1 MSSYFRPDPFG
12 AVFLRLAGTD
22 RDVRRP
28 ELFFPKKNPSISHY
42 APALIERRHSNQ
54 NHLATVFSIL
64 FCQPICNSLRLV
76 QDALLVK
83 SLERAVLHENL
94 SVDHD
99 RIDR

>member
-12 AVFLRLAGTD
+12 VELLRLEAPD

-42 APALIERRHSNQ
+42 APALKERRHSNQ
-54 NHLATVFSIL
+54 NHLATIFSIL

-83 SLERAVLHENL
+83 RLEHTVLHENL
-94 SVDHD
+94 TVDHD

>member
-12 AVFLRLAGTD
+12 AVLLRLVETD

-28 ELFFPKKNPSISHY
+28 ELFFAKKNPSISQY
-42 APALIERRHSNQ
+42 APAHRERRHSKIICPY
-54 NHLATVFSIL
+54 VSIL

-94 SVDHD
+94 AVDHD

>member
-42 APALIERRHSNQ
+42 APALRERRHSK
-54 NHLATVFSIL
+54 NHLSICQYTILSADLQL
-64 FCQPICNSLRLV
+64 FAPRTGRVPRQAS
-76 QDALLVK
+76 
-83 SLERAVLHENL
+83 
-94 SVDHD
+94 
-99 RIDR
+99 

>member
-1 MSSYFRPDPFG
+1 MSSYFRPEPFG

-42 APALIERRHSNQ
+42 APALRERRHSKIICPY
-54 NHLATVFSIL
+54 VSIL

-76 QDALLVK
+76 QDAFLVK
-83 SLERAVLHENL
+83 RLEHTVLHENL
-94 SVDHD
+94 TINHD

>member
-28 ELFFPKKNPSISHY
+28 ELFFPKRIPPYHIMPPPSESGGIAKIICPY
-42 APALIERRHSNQ
+42 
-54 NHLATVFSIL
+54 VSIL

-83 SLERAVLHENL
+83 RLEHTVLHENL
-94 SVDHD
+94 AVDHD